1 MAAGSANALYVGFNR
16 GELPGGV
23 KLINEDTGRIV
34 TVDGRKPVSGIV
46 PDPSSN
52 GCMVISAG
60 CSHRSLD
67 FGGLYRVS
75 GERMQPFYLESA
87 VFDLKLSGDSL
98 IAAGRSSILCYDG
111 TRILSGS
118 PGEFA
123 GFKGLICSDTKK
135 SIFQVCSD
143 INTMISGSGYTPL
156 LAVRRNYLLPFIR
169 IFMPGQLSGNKY

>member
-1 MAAGSANALYVGFNR
+1 MIRVSGNWTPLTEWLFDAVQISMAAGSANALYVGFNR

-34 TVDGRKPVSGIV
+34 TVDGRQPVSGIV

-75 GERMQPFYLESA
+75 GEKMQPF
-87 VFDLKLSGDSL
+87 
-98 IAAGRSSILCYDG
+98 
-111 TRILSGS
+111 
-118 PGEFA
+118 
-123 GFKGLICSDTKK
+123 
-135 SIFQVCSD
+135 
-143 INTMISGSGYTPL
+143 
-156 LAVRRNYLLPFIR
+156 
-169 IFMPGQLSGNKY
+169 